1 MLYQS
6 CSAVMS
12 RHRMSCSQ
20 MLHGF
25 TLLCDS
31 RALLPLQL
39 CTKTVLAPTT
49 STRLSCLAR
58 PSSVLSHVAWLQADS
73 TAHFMQ
79 VGLKTQYQGS
89 QGQIMFFLGNKHAA
103 PLERII
109 FVVPPQPQFQ
119 FQLAPVPQ
127 RLEAKQQVQVSP
139 CCCP

>member
-1 MLYQS
+1 
-6 CSAVMS
+6 
-12 RHRMSCSQ
+12 
-20 MLHGF
+20 
-25 TLLCDS
+25 
-31 RALLPLQL
+31 
-39 CTKTVLAPTT
+39 
-49 STRLSCLAR
+49 
-58 PSSVLSHVAWLQADS
+58 
-73 TAHFMQ
+73 MQ

-139 CCCP
+139 CCCPQGQRTVAFEDNTLCVQTV